1 LLKNGID
8 KRTVDRNS
16 IGYMENKAKIEL
28 ENKFFLGIVG
38 FCFLGIGI
46 YLGYV
51 ENFKWRNLFIS
62 ERATIFFLYILF
74 TLIIWGG
81 GLWIGFR
88 NNWQTDPTQKL
99 QKIPKI
105 VRYAIAVFL
114 LLTPSILILFTHVND
129 REISY
134 YLRIILSLACVFL
147 SVPFVYPKISIQKF
161 FKKVIL
167 FGFFAGVI
175 FSIYRIFNQVTS
187 YPFSLGWSEG
197 NRIWDYSV
205 LFGSNRYVTIDNREL
220 FAFTDPGR
228 AFVWGIP
235 FIYSKLNIYWF
246 RFYDAAIKTS
256 PFFLLG
262 IVSIWTKRKEI
273 GKWGVFLFG
282 LWTFM
287 FLLQGLIH
295 PPLIFIAILTFF
307 AVRQRNLIFSM
318 FLVMVAGYLAFVSR
332 FSWAYAPGLWAGI
345 LSLLQLE
352 TPKFNKENLSK
363 LWPPVFLGIA
373 GLIGGRYL
381 SPILDWISSGGE
393 SIIGSLSLID
403 PITGTTALSQALLW
417 ERWWPNPTY
426 APGIIFGILLTT
438 GPIIILTILMIRKNH
453 WKLNQL
459 QRFGAFLPALA
470 FLIVGLVASV
480 KIGGGGDLH
489 NLDMFLITMIF
500 IASFYWP
507 KLMEYVFD
515 HENQKNHRIIRFVS
529 ILVFLMPVFWAFRSG
544 NPLTGLFSED
554 RTEYILDSIQG
565 YVDDVQAEGGE
576 VLFMD
581 QRQLITFGL
590 IEDVI
595 LYDEY
600 DKKLLI
606 DSAFREDEEYFEKFY
621 EDIESQKFELIVS
634 EKLNLEEKNDNI
646 FSNENNAWVNW
657 VAIPLSEYYCPI
669 MTVDNMNLQLMV
681 PGTDCDV
688 PRNY

>member
-1 LLKNGID
+1 
-8 KRTVDRNS
+8 
-16 IGYMENKAKIEL
+16 
-28 ENKFFLGIVG
+28 
-38 FCFLGIGI
+38 
-46 YLGYV
+46 
-51 ENFKWRNLFIS
+51 
-62 ERATIFFLYILF
+62 
-74 TLIIWGG
+74 
-81 GLWIGFR
+81 
-88 NNWQTDPTQKL
+88 
-99 QKIPKI
+99 
-105 VRYAIAVFL
+105 
-114 LLTPSILILFTHVND
+114 
-129 REISY
+129 
-134 YLRIILSLACVFL
+134 
-147 SVPFVYPKISIQKF
+147 
-161 FKKVIL
+161 
-167 FGFFAGVI
+167 
-175 FSIYRIFNQVTS
+175 
-187 YPFSLGWSEG
+187 
-197 NRIWDYSV
+197 
-205 LFGSNRYVTIDNREL
+205 
-220 FAFTDPGR
+220 
-228 AFVWGIP
+228 
-235 FIYSKLNIYWF
+235 
-246 RFYDAAIKTS
+246 
-256 PFFLLG
+256 
-262 IVSIWTKRKEI
+262 
-273 GKWGVFLFG
+273 
-282 LWTFM
+282 
-287 FLLQGLIH
+287 
-295 PPLIFIAILTFF
+295 
-307 AVRQRNLIFSM
+307 
-318 FLVMVAGYLAFVSR
+318 
-332 FSWAYAPGLWAGI
+332 
-345 LSLLQLE
+345 
-352 TPKFNKENLSK
+352 
-363 LWPPVFLGIA
+363 
-373 GLIGGRYL
+373 
-381 SPILDWISSGGE
+381 
-393 SIIGSLSLID
+393 
-403 PITGTTALSQALLW
+403 
-417 ERWWPNPTY
+417 
-426 APGIIFGILLTT
+426 
-438 GPIIILTILMIRKNH
+438 MIRKNH